1 MTELIVVG
9 LTGGIASGKS
19 TVGSMFERAGA
30 LLIDADK
37 IARQVVEPGQPAW
50 QAIRVQFGNE
60 VLRPDGTLDRQ
71 RLGDI
76 VFKQDRLRR
85 QLEAIVHPHVRDQIN
100 LEIRRLGR
108 SRPGSVVILDVP
120 LLLET
125 GMEEGLAEVIVVYAP
140 QAVQRRRLMQRDG
153 FSASEAQARIDAQMP
168 MEEKRR
174 RATRVIDNS
183 GTREDTHRQTLAIY
197 HELAR
202 RARSVRT
209 QDHKSD

>member
-1 MTELIVVG
+1 MIVVG

-19 TVGSMFERAGA
+19 TVSRMFKRAGA
-30 LLIDADK
+30 VIIDADK

-50 QAIRVQFGNE
+50 QAIRVQFGRQ
-60 VLRPDGTLDRQ
+60 VFRPDGTLDRQ
-71 RLGDI
+71 RLGEI

-85 QLEAIVHPHVRDQIN
+85 KLEAIVHPHVRDQIDAQ
-100 LEIRRLGR
+100 IRRLGR
-108 SRPGSVVILDVP
+108 SKPGSVVILDVP

-140 QAVQRRRLMQRDG
+140 QAAQRRRLMQRDG
-153 FSASEAQARIDAQMP
+153 FSASAAQARIDAQIP
-168 MEEKRR
+168 MEAKRR

-197 HELAR
+197 HELAH
-202 RARSVRT
+202 RAHSIRPE
-209 QDHKSD
+209 DHKSD